1 MVDSLPIRAQ
11 NITSFTDFIDIRR
24 QLFKEI
30 MNVCFQDGSYS
41 SLNTHEKLCREILRR
56 NEEIHRIML
65 RKLRSMRFENVVL
78 HEKNLLTQPITYD
91 SRKEILTIPAIVK
104 KHIEI
109 NGIKAK
115 ENTIIEVEL
124 DKALVLSALGFIEIQ
139 KVLTNE

>member
-11 NITSFTDFIDIRR
+11 NISSFTDFIDIRR
-24 QLFKEI
+24 QLFKEA

-41 SLNTHEKLCREILRR
+41 KINIHEKLCKEILRR

-65 RKLRSMRFENVVL
+65 KKLKGIGLENDVL
-78 HEKNLLTQPITYD
+78 GEKKLLVQPITYD
-91 SRKEILTIPAIVK
+91 SRKEALTIPVIVK
-104 KHIEI
+104 KHVEI
-109 NGIKAK
+109 NGLKVK

-139 KVLTNE
+139 RVLGNK